1 MTAGL
6 TSHGQNRGRVFGFS
20 VLAGREFGLQM
31 TLTSRHFR
39 KTEYPTPATRKPRE
53 RLAQRI
59 LQGLEE
65 GLAFCRGEISLK
77 ATVFLDGPPPM
88 TAAGITRLRERLQVS
103 QLVFAQMLN
112 VAPRTVQ
119 DWERGLR
126 TPAQSSLRLLQVIDQ
141 RPEVVAEVIGLP
153 EGRAVQQSAKKM
165 RQPSKHRA
173 VLT

>member
-1 MTAGL
+1 MA
-6 TSHGQNRGRVFGFS
+6 
-20 VLAGREFGLQM
+20 A
-31 TLTSRHFR
+31 
-39 KTEYPTPATRKPRE
+39 RKPRE

-65 GLAFCRGEISLK
+65 GLAFCRGELSLK

-88 TAAGITRLRERLQVS
+88 TAAGIIQLRERLRVTQS
-103 QLVFAQMLN
+103 VFAQMLN
-112 VAPRTVQ
+112 VTPRTVQ

-141 RPEVVAEVIGLP
+141 RPEVVAEVVGLP
-153 EGRAVQQSAKKM
+153 DAHAVPQTAKKIRQQS
-165 RQPSKHRA
+165 RHRA